1 MPQDEYVRLHIVPRY
16 FSGALLQWLRLTV
29 YICEERVGLFSSR
42 CRYCKFAMP
51 PFYSKKRVSRFSTQ
65 EAFQHLFVENFEWD
79 SDPENEEEEGFLHV
93 TPTNKTKTLFY
104 MNLSYLKKKGEKE
117 GNDILCL

>member
-1 MPQDEYVRLHIVPRY
+1 MVTTHSLYLRRTCGFIFFPMSI
-16 FSGALLQWLRLTV
+16 LQ
-29 YICEERVGLFSSR
+29 ICN
-42 CRYCKFAMP
+42 A